1 MDMPIRCFTCNKV
14 LANKIETYKNYIKS
28 GVDAKTALD
37 NIGAVRYCC
46 RRMFLGYVECSEKMM
61 QYQK

>member
-37 NIGAVRYCC
+37 NIGAVRY
-46 RRMFLGYVECSEKMM
+46 VECSEKIMN
-61 QYQK
+61 YQK